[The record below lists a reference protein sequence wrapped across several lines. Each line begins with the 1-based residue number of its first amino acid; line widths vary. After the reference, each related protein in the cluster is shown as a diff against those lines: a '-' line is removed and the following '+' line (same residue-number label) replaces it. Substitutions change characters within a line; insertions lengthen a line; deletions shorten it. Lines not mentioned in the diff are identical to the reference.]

1 VFDIVLALFARGFA
15 GENRCCFMAQ
25 IGVNLHVKRFDKQ
38 DAYED
43 EVIYA
48 QVARRWLF
56 VYPSFSL

>member
-15 GENRCCFMAQ
+15 GENCCCFMAQ